1 MSKSNNST
9 TFYSDVIP
17 GNLSATELTETK
29 DSKGQKIA
37 FIRYDDAKRGADA
50 PLFIQLPKIYISQGG
65 VPKRD
70 AKYYTED
77 HMRGFA
83 NVPLDDT
90 IPESKSVMEAFASW
104 DEQFSS
110 PAFAQKLLGPKF
122 NKYKY
127 KSLISYPVEDEDADP
142 KKIKRLPSIKVRL
155 DLSYPD
161 NNIKTVVY
169 NATTGDDGKIIRTKA
184 EGINTIDDFSRH
196 FRWKSNARMIIRF
209 AKIWAHPP
217 TKKDP
222 EYGVILKMV
231 KVEVEA
237 PSEGKSSVKAYLEN
251 DTFLDS
257 DDEETPKKQTKAAAP
272 SAPIKTKQAVAQVD
286 SSDDEE
292 EVKTVTSTTKSKPV
306 VMVESDSS
314 DQESDDESDKPAPVQ
329 TKGKAAAKAPVK
341 SKKASA

>member
-1 MSKSNNST
+1 MSKSNNPT

-37 FIRYDDAKRGADA
+37 FVRYNDAKRGADA

-65 VPKRD
+65 VPKLD

-83 NVPLDDT
+83 NVPLDAT
-90 IPESKSVMEAFASW
+90 IPDSDSLMNSIAAWDEHFGSEAFK
-104 DEQFSS
+104 
-110 PAFAQKLLGPKF
+110 QKLLGPKF
-122 NKYKY
+122 AKYKY
-127 KSLISYPVEDEDADP
+127 KTLISYPIEDEDADP
-142 KKIKRLPSIKVRL
+142 KKIKRIPSIKVRL

-169 NATTGDDGKIIRTKA
+169 NATTDDDGKIIRTKVDN
-184 EGINTIDDFSRH
+184 INSIDDFSRH

-237 PSEGKSSVKAYLEN
+237 PTESKSSVKAYLEN

-257 DDEETPKKQTKAAAP
+257 DEEITTPKKQEKVSAP
-272 SAPIKTKQAVAQVD
+272 AAPIKAKQVAQVE

-292 EVKTVTSTTKSKPV
+292 EVKTVTSTTKSKTIV
-306 VMVESDSS
+306 TIDSDSS
-314 DQESDDESDKPAPVQ
+314 DQESDDEPAPL
-329 TKGKAAAKAPVK
+329 PVK
-341 SKKASA
+341 AKSTKTPAKTTTKKASV

>member
-1 MSKSNNST
+1 MSNNPT

-17 GNLSATELTETK
+17 GNLSATELIETK

-37 FIRYDDAKRGADA
+37 FVRYDDAKRGADA
-50 PLFIQLPKIYISQGG
+50 PLFIQWPKIYISQGG

-83 NVPLDDT
+83 NVPLDET
-90 IPESKSVMEAFASW
+90 IPESASLMNSIAAW
-104 DEQFSS
+104 DEHFGSEL
-110 PAFAQKLLGPKF
+110 FKQKLLGPKF
-122 NKYKY
+122 AKYKY
-127 KSLISYPVEDEDADP
+127 KTLISYPIEDEDADP
-142 KKIKRLPSIKVRL
+142 KKIKRIPSIKVRL

-169 NATTGDDGKIIRTKA
+169 NATTDEDGKVIRTKVDN
-184 EGINTIDDFSRH
+184 INSIDDFSRH

-237 PSEGKSSVKAYLEN
+237 PTEAKSSVKAYLEN

-257 DDEETPKKQTKAAAP
+257 DEEITTPKKQVAP
-272 SAPIKTKQAVAQVD
+272 AAPIKAKQPVAQVD
-286 SSDDEE
+286 SSDDDE
-292 EVKTVTSTTKSKPV
+292 EVKTVTSTTKSKTI
-306 VMVESDSS
+306 VMVDSDSS
-314 DQESDDESDKPAPVQ
+314 DQESDDEPAPPPV
-329 TKGKAAAKAPVK
+329 KGKGAKTPAK
-341 SKKASA
+341 TKKAVI

>member
-1 MSKSNNST
+1 MSKSNNQT

-37 FIRYDDAKRGADA
+37 FVRYDDAKLGADA

-65 VPKRD
+65 VPKLD

-83 NVPLDDT
+83 NVPLDAT
-90 IPESKSVMEAFASW
+90 IPDSDSLMNAIAAW
-104 DEQFSS
+104 DEHFGSD
-110 PAFAQKLLGPKF
+110 AFKQKLLGPKF
-122 NKYKY
+122 AKYKY
-127 KSLISYPVEDEDADP
+127 KTLISHPIEDEDADP
-142 KKIKRLPSIKVRL
+142 KKIKRIPSIKVRL

-169 NATTGDDGKIIRTKA
+169 NATADKDGKVIRTKVDN
-184 EGINTIDDFSRH
+184 INSIDDFSRH

-209 AKIWAHPP
+209 AKIWAHPS

-237 PSEGKSSVKAYLEN
+237 PTEAKSSVKAYLEN

-257 DDEETPKKQTKAAAP
+257 DEEITTPKKQVAP
-272 SAPIKTKQAVAQVD
+272 AAPIKAKQVAQVE

-292 EVKTVTSTTKSKPV
+292 QVKTVTSTTKSKTIV
-306 VMVESDSS
+306 TVDSESS
-314 DQESDDESDKPAPVQ
+314 DQESDDEPAPP
-329 TKGKAAAKAPVK
+329 PVK
-341 SKKASA
+341 AKSAKIPAKPTKKANV